1 MDNNTKHPI
10 GDMMDVSMQKIR
22 EMVDVNTIVGD
33 PIVTADGITLIPISK
48 VTFGFTSG
56 GLDYHGKNQP
66 ANSANS
72 FGGGAGAGVNIV
84 PVAFLVVKGESVRV
98 LNIAPP
104 ATTTVDRVIETAPE
118 IIERVTD
125 LFKDKKPAA
134 ADAAATAEAE
144 DAKA

>member
-1 MDNNTKHPI
+1 MDNNTKHPL

-33 PIVTADGITLIPISK
+33 PIVAGEVTLIPISK

-84 PVAFLVVKGESVRV
+84 PVAFLIVKGESVRV

-104 ATTTVDRVIETAPE
+104 PTTTLDRVIDTAPD
-118 IIERVTD
+118 IIDRVTD
-125 LFKDKKPAA
+125 LFKDKKPP
-134 ADAAATAEAE
+134 AEKTDE
-144 DAKA
+144 KE

>member
-10 GDMMDVSMQKIR
+10 GDMLNVSMQKIR

-33 PIVTADGITLIPISK
+33 PIVAGEVTLIPISK

-66 ANSANS
+66 TNSANS

-125 LFKDKKPAA
+125 LFKDKKPS
-134 ADAAATAEAE
+134 AEKTDDKE
-144 DAKA
+144 

>member
-33 PIVTADGITLIPISK
+33 PIVAGDITLIPISK

-72 FGGGAGAGVNIV
+72 FGGGAGAGVNII
-84 PVAFLVVKGESVRV
+84 PMAFLVVKGDSVRV
-98 LNIAPP
+98 LSIAPP
-104 ATTTVDRVIETAPE
+104 PTTTLDRVIDTAPDLFD
-118 IIERVTD
+118 RVTD
-125 LFKDKKPAA
+125 LFKDKKPAEEKT
-134 ADAAATAEAE
+134 DEKE
-144 DAKA
+144 